1 MHVIF
6 KEVYDRFRFLIAF
19 LPKFMLKSS
28 HVELANRGVRNGI
41 GTKYC
46 FCINLNCMISKA
58 LVTLYCCLEAAS
70 ERCSR
75 NGRKEHSKQTGL
87 SECTEGSKYNLSD

>member
-28 HVELANRGVRNGI
+28 PVELANGGVRNGI
-41 GTKYC
+41 GTKYY
-46 FCINLNCMISKA
+46 FCINLNCTISINYPSTVA
-58 LVTLYCCLEAAS
+58 
-70 ERCSR
+70 
-75 NGRKEHSKQTGL
+75 
-87 SECTEGSKYNLSD
+87 